1 MANRRSSTDPEPA
14 AIVGGVVDVR
24 GPIVAQGGIL
34 TPSTDWLPL
43 FPELAGLG
51 DAERRRLVERAHRVD
66 LPAGAVVFTPGA
78 PCGAYILVLDGS
90 VRVQMIADTGREIVL
105 YRVRRGESC
114 VLTTA
119 ALVGE
124 EAYAAEGVVEAPT
137 IAVTVP
143 RPVFEELLAGSD
155 VFRRFV
161 FAGFGRR
168 VAEIL
173 GTMQAAVFHRIDA
186 RLARLLLA
194 AATPIGATH
203 QQIAGELGTAREVV
217 SRHLKAFERRG
228 LVRLGRGAIEI
239 ADRSGLDRL
248 AAVEA

>member
-1 MANRRSSTDPEPA
+1 MAASH
-14 AIVGGVVDVR
+14 
-24 GPIVAQGGIL
+24 
-34 TPSTDWLPL
+34 DWIEF

-51 DAERRRLVERAHRVD
+51 AAERARLLERSHRVEV
-66 LPAGAVVFTPGA
+66 PAGTIVFSPGA

-119 ALVGE
+119 ALVGD

-137 IAVTVP
+137 AAVTVP
-143 RPVFEELLAGSD
+143 RPMFEELLAGSD

-173 GTMQAAVFHRIDA
+173 GTMQSAVFHRVDA
-186 RLARLLLA
+186 RLARLLA
-194 AATPIGATH
+194 AAAAPITLTH

-228 LVRLGRGAIEI
+228 LVRLGRGTIEI
-239 ADRSGLDRL
+239 VDRPGLDRL
-248 AAVEA
+248 AVVES

>member
-1 MANRRSSTDPEPA
+1 MAAS
-14 AIVGGVVDVR
+14 
-24 GPIVAQGGIL
+24 Q
-34 TPSTDWLPL
+34 DWIEL
-43 FPELAGLG
+43 FPELAGLTS
-51 DAERRRLVERAHRVD
+51 AERTRLAERSHRVEI
-66 LPAGAVVFTPGA
+66 PAGAIVFSPGV

-124 EAYAAEGVVEAPT
+124 EAYSAEGVVEVPT
-137 IAVTVP
+137 SAVTVP
-143 RPVFEELLAGSD
+143 RPIFDELLSGSD

-173 GTMQAAVFHRIDA
+173 GTMQSAVFHRVDA
-186 RLARLLLA
+186 RLARLL
-194 AATPIGATH
+194 AATAAPITLTH

-228 LVRLGRGAIEI
+228 LVRLGRGTVDVV
-239 ADRSGLDRL
+239 DRPGLDRL
-248 AAVEA
+248 AAVED

>member
-1 MANRRSSTDPEPA
+1 MPNRRSSIDPEPA
-14 AIVGGVVDVR
+14 AIVGGADVR
-24 GPIVAQGGIL
+24 GPIVAQGGIV
-34 TPSTDWLPL
+34 TPSTDWLSL

-51 DAERRRLVERAHRVD
+51 DADRRRLVERAHRVD

-124 EAYAAEGVVEAPT
+124 EAYSAEGVVEMPT
-137 IAVTVP
+137 AAVTVP
-143 RPVFEELLAGSD
+143 RAVFDDLVAGSD
-155 VFRRFV
+155 AFRRFV

-173 GTMQAAVFHRIDA
+173 ATMQAAVFHRIDV
-186 RLARLLLA
+186 RLARLLLTSDA
-194 AATPIGATH
+194 PIGATH
-203 QQIAGELGTAREVV
+203 REIAAELGTAREVV
-217 SRHLKAFERRG
+217 SRHLEAFERRG
-228 LVRLGRGAIEI
+228 LVRRGRGTIEI
-239 ADRSGLDRL
+239 VDRAGLDRM
-248 AAVEA
+248 AAADQ